1 MRGRGASPSTRR
13 INAGAIMKCEWVKEN
28 ILLYIYNELPDDARY
43 ELEQHLTRCN
53 ACTAELKSTRRFHEV
68 LSGLPLAEPSPNL
81 VAASRM
87 RLQEA
92 LETTRQGAIWHRLIF
107 DPGAWFRQLRY
118 SPALALAL
126 FIFGFAAG
134 IGATYKVVSNGGNV
148 SSILPAAVSQP
159 AESSI
164 AGIRSVT
171 QEPGS
176 NKISIKYDTLSTQ
189 EAQGS
194 LSDQRIQQLL
204 LFAARNNYNSGVRM
218 DSVDLLTQQPNDTHV
233 REALIYALR
242 YDSNPGVRL
251 KALDGLSAYVKS
263 DPRVRDAVLEAL
275 MNDANPGVR
284 TEALHLLEPVRADSS
299 VRAVL
304 QSLAAND
311 SNQYIKSQ
319 ARTMLAE
326 LPELE

>member
-1 MRGRGASPSTRR
+1 
-13 INAGAIMKCEWVKEN
+13 MKCEWVKEN
-28 ILLYIYNELPDDARY
+28 ILLYVYNELADDARY
-43 ELEQHLTRCN
+43 ELEQHVTRCN
-53 ACTAELKSTRRFHEV
+53 ACAAELKSTRKFHEV
-68 LSGLPLAEPSPNL
+68 LSGLPLEEPSPNL

-92 LETTRQGAIWHRLIF
+92 LETTKQGSFWHRLIF
-107 DPGAWFRQLRY
+107 DPGAWLRQVRF
-118 SPALALAL
+118 SPALAAL
-126 FIFGFAAG
+126 IFIVGFVAG
-134 IGATYKVVSNGGNV
+134 IGAMYKIVSNSSNV
-148 SSILPAAVSQP
+148 SSILPGAATQP
-159 AESSI
+159 TESSI

-171 QEPGS
+171 QDPGS
-176 NKISIKYDTLSTQ
+176 NKISIKYDTVSTQ

-194 LSDQRIQQLL
+194 LNDQRIQQLL

-218 DSVDLLTQQPNDTHV
+218 DSVDLLTQQPNDLQV

-251 KALDGLSAYVKS
+251 KALDGLAAYVKS

-299 VRAVL
+299 VRSVL
-304 QSLAAND
+304 QSLAEND

-326 LPELE
+326 LPEFD